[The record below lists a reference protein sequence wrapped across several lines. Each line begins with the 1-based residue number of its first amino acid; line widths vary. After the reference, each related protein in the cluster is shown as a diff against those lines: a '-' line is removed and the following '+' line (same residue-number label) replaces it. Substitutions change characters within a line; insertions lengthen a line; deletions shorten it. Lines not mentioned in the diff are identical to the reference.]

1 MLSQE
6 EFGKDEEEYV
16 IKLGSFIV
24 YEFTNEM
31 NHILQQKDYC
41 CLITTYI
48 GLLNISSASFQYPS
62 N

>member
-24 YEFTNEM
+24 YEFTNE
-31 NHILQQKDYC
+31 ILHTESYTEEYMCQQKD
-41 CLITTYI
+41 
-48 GLLNISSASFQYPS
+48 
-62 N
+62 